1 MSGLQLNVN
10 GIILSA
16 ADKLAKDLG
25 RDSFC
30 LKSCVEISETR
41 LRSKET
47 DCFNNCLSVYKKF
60 ENSYQVNFYSNK

>member
-1 MSGLQLNVN
+1 MSGLQSNVN

-25 RDSFC
+25 RDNFC
-30 LKSCVEISETR
+30 LKSCVDISESR